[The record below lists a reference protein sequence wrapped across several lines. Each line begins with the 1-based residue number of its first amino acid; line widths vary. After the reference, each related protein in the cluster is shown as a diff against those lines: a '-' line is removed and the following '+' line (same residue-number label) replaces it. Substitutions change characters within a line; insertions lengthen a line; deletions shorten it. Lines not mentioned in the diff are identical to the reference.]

1 MKTPHSLFFALFIAL
16 LTGTAFSLPDLRSG
30 HTLRKYTVRVMS
42 YNIHHA
48 APPSKPGVIDL
59 DAIAAVIHAQ
69 QPDLVAL
76 QEVDVFTGRSGP
88 FNQAEELG
96 KRTGMSAHFFKA
108 IDHDGGEYGLAIL
121 SKLEVVET
129 QRFPLPRMEGNG
141 GEPRILATATIRLSP
156 KEQFL
161 FANTHLDAGRD
172 PVHRMLQIRAIHS
185 LLKDIDIPVII
196 AGDFNATPD
205 SEVIRVLDSTFTR
218 SCDPCEFTIP
228 ADNPNRVLDY
238 VAYKPE
244 KMIRVQQ
251 HTVIAEPYASD
262 HLPVVTV
269 LDIRF

>member
-1 MKTPHSLFFALFIAL
+1 
-16 LTGTAFSLPDLRSG
+16 AFSLPDLRSG

-121 SKLEVVET
+121 SKLEV
-129 QRFPLPRMEGNG
+129 
-141 GEPRILATATIRLSP
+141 
-156 KEQFL
+156 
-161 FANTHLDAGRD
+161 
-172 PVHRMLQIRAIHS
+172 
-185 LLKDIDIPVII
+185 
-196 AGDFNATPD
+196 
-205 SEVIRVLDSTFTR
+205 
-218 SCDPCEFTIP
+218 
-228 ADNPNRVLDY
+228 
-238 VAYKPE
+238 
-244 KMIRVQQ
+244 
-251 HTVIAEPYASD
+251 
-262 HLPVVTV
+262 
-269 LDIRF
+269 